1 MACEMCRVKA
11 GWSGKEP
18 RLAESCEHQAF
29 ISGSAWWVCVPK
41 LKVLRLRGGIL
52 AQTHDAGRCHDLLWM
67 WGGSH
72 PLSFH
77 NTTLCYISCIRTQFT
92 SEVPFLLSGMVTRG
106 AEAQAEAWRSR
117 HGRGTGTRGC

>member
-29 ISGSAWWVCVPK
+29 ISGSASWVCVPK

-67 WGGSH
+67 WGGPIPSLFTTPPFVTYLVYVPSS
-72 PLSFH
+72 PLRS
-77 NTTLCYISCIRTQFT
+77 LSSC
-92 SEVPFLLSGMVTRG
+92 LG
-106 AEAQAEAWRSR
+106 W
-117 HGRGTGTRGC
+117 